1 MAVMFYKLCGSCGN
15 KIKIDEVCSCKKRK
29 DILYNR
35 ERKATYKTNF
45 YKSNSWRKLSKQCKL
60 RDNGL
65 DLFQLKL
72 NNKIVKG
79 ELSHHIEEVEDNPE
93 RKLDLTNLIYVSKAT
108 HNFIHSV
115 YNKSEEDKR
124 KLQHILRGMVGG

>member
-15 KIKIDEVCSCKKRK
+15 KIKIDEVCSCKARRDKAY
-29 DILYNR
+29 DR
-35 ERKATYKTNF
+35 ERRDKSKANF
-45 YKSNSWRKLSKQCKL
+45 YHSKAWKQLTKQCKL

-79 ELSHHIEEVEDNPE
+79 ELSHHIEEIGDNPS
-93 RKLDLTNLIYVSKAT
+93 RKLDLTNLIYVSQAT

-115 YNKSEEDKR
+115 YNKSDEDKR